1 MTDKPIKF
9 YFKDATKTQIE
20 NMCAAF
26 NDMVG
31 DTYSEYPR
39 ADLGTGFSG
48 DQTMLIT
55 KKYGT
60 VDYANQSPFD
70 MGRIEPIVREIAQQ
84 AGLDFVKR

>member
-26 NDMVG
+26 NNMVG

-39 ADLGTGFSG
+39 ACLGTGFSG

-55 KKYGT
+55 KKCGT
-60 VDYANQSPFD
+60 MDYADEPSFD
-70 MGRIEPIVREIAQQ
+70 MERIEPIVREIARQ